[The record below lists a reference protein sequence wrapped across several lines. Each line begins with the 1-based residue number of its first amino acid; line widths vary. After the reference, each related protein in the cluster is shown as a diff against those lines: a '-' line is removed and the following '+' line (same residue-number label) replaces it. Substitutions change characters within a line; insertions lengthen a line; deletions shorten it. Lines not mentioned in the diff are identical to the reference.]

1 MGGTGWDIRQTLLA
15 TPLRNG
21 LGERKPDAESVTLP
35 IASRF
40 HVSIAFHMNSQG
52 SIVAVVFGLAIIWAV
67 LRDAFETVVLPRR
80 VTRQF
85 KLTAWFYRRTWIPW
99 ARVARRIK
107 TTSRQQNFL
116 GYFGPLSLIL
126 LLGFWAAGLILGFA
140 LIQFG
145 IGGHEQLNQEPLTF
159 GRILYHSG
167 ETFFT
172 LGYGDIVPTSGAAR
186 ALSVIEAGM
195 GFAFLGV
202 VIGYIPVVYSSFSR
216 REIQISM
223 LDARAGSPPTAAE
236 LLVRLAGRSEDPGV
250 DQKVLDEVLR
260 DWERWASELLES
272 LISYP
277 VLTFFRSQHSNQ
289 SWLGA
294 LTTILDVT
302 SLVLTGIEGVHPG
315 QAKLTFAMARHA
327 AVDLAQVVNA
337 RYDAAAVDRLPE
349 AELGALGEALAAAGL
364 RLKSDAAAR
373 EKLTKLRA
381 MYEPY
386 VHAIARNLMLTLPP
400 WRHPEKLRDNWQA
413 GPWDRLVQARGLAIL
428 GQKPRPT
435 PAQGAGED
443 HF

>member
-1 MGGTGWDIRQTLLA
+1 MFALA
-15 TPLRNG
+15 MSSHG
-21 LGERKPDAESVTLP
+21 SV
-35 IASRF
+35 
-40 HVSIAFHMNSQG
+40 
-52 SIVAVVFGLAIIWAV
+52 VAAVFGFAVIWMV
-67 LRDAFETVVLPRR
+67 LLDAFETVVLPRR
-80 VTRQF
+80 VRRHF
-85 KLTAWFYRRTWIPW
+85 RLTAWFYRRTWIPW
-99 ARVARRIK
+99 RKIAEHIK
-107 TTSRQQNFL
+107 KASRQQNFL

-126 LLGFWAAGLILGFA
+126 LMAFWAAGLIFGFA
-140 LIQFG
+140 LVQHG
-145 IGGHEQLNQEPLTF
+145 IGGHEQLSGEPLTF
-159 GRILYHSG
+159 GKIVYHSG

-223 LDARAGSPPTAAE
+223 LDARAGSPPAAVE
-236 LLVRLAGRSEDPGV
+236 LLVRLAGRSGDPGV
-250 DQKVLDEVLR
+250 DQKVFDEALR
-260 DWERWASELLES
+260 DWERWAAELLES
-272 LISYP
+272 QISYP

-302 SLVLTGIEGVHPG
+302 SLVLVGIEGVQPG

-337 RYDAAAVDRLPE
+337 RYDSAAPDRLPE
-349 AELGALGEALAAAGL
+349 ADLEALRAALAAAGL
-364 RLKSDAAAR
+364 RLRSDEYAR
-373 EKLTKLRA
+373 DKLTKLRS

-386 VHAIARNLMLTLPP
+386 VHSTGRNLMMTIPS
-400 WRHPEKLRDNWQA
+400 WMHPESTRDNWQA
-413 GPWDRLVQARGLAIL
+413 GPWDRVIQARGLAVL
-428 GQKPRPT
+428 GQKPVV
-435 PAQGAGED
+435 PAGDD

>member
-1 MGGTGWDIRQTLLA
+1 MNLHGSSVA
-15 TPLRNG
+15 T
-21 LGERKPDAESVTLP
+21 
-35 IASRF
+35 
-40 HVSIAFHMNSQG
+40 
-52 SIVAVVFGLAIIWAV
+52 VFGLIIIWVV
-67 LRDAFETVVLPRR
+67 LLDTFETVVLPRR
-80 VTRQF
+80 VTRHF

-99 ARVARRIK
+99 RGIARRIK

-126 LLGFWAAGLILGFA
+126 LMGFWATGLIFGFA
-140 LIQFG
+140 LLQYG
-145 IGGHEQLNQEPLTF
+145 IGGHEQLNKEPLTF
-159 GRILYHSG
+159 GRVFYNSG

-172 LGYGDIVPTSGAAR
+172 LGYGDIVPTSDGAR

-202 VIGYIPVVYSSFSR
+202 VLGYIPVVYSSFSR

-223 LDARAGSPPTAAE
+223 LDARAGSPPSAVE
-236 LLVRLAGRSEDPGV
+236 LLARLAGRTDDPGV
-250 DQKVLDEVLR
+250 DQSVLDEVLR
-260 DWERWASELLES
+260 DWERWAAELLES
-272 LISYP
+272 QISYP

-294 LTTILDVT
+294 LTTMLDVS

-337 RYDAAAVDRLPE
+337 RYDPAAGDRLPASE
-349 AELGALGEALAAAGL
+349 SDSLRDALAGVGL
-364 RLKSDAAAR
+364 RLRNDDYAR
-373 EKLTKLRA
+373 DKLTKLRS

-386 VHAIARNLMLTLPP
+386 VHSTARNLMLTLPP
-400 WRHPEKLRDNWQA
+400 WRFTEKARDNWQA
-413 GPWDRLVQARGLAIL
+413 GPWDKLIQARGLAVL
-428 GQKPRPT
+428 GQKAITPT
-435 PAQGAGED
+435 SVGED